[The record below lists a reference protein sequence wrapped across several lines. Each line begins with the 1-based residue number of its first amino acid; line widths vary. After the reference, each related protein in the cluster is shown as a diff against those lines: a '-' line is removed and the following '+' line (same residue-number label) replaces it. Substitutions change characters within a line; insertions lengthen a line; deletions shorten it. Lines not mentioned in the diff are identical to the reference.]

1 MEEYLCILITHNNAR
16 TYILTQP
23 HLIDRIIKSVP
34 SMKDA
39 MSVTTPAAAGKILTK
54 DLEGEK
60 RNDHW
65 SYRSGIGMLDYLI
78 DCTHPGILFAV
89 HQCARFCNDP
99 KYSLEQAIK
108 IIIRYLIRTT

>member
-1 MEEYLCILITHNNAR
+1 MLITHNNAR

-39 MSVTTPAAAGKILTK
+39 MSTTTPAAAGKILTK

-65 SYRSGIGMLDYLI
+65 SCRSGIGMLNYLI
-78 DCTHPGILFAV
+78 NCTHAEILFAV
-89 HQCARFCNDP
+89 HQCTRFCNDP
-99 KYSLEQAIK
+99 KYSHEQAI
-108 IIIRYLIRTT
+108 IRISRYLIRTTQG